1 VREDRRVI
9 RTWGST
15 AAERAL
21 SLPCDDLL
29 PHADDVLWRAVTV
42 HASPATT
49 FRWLCQLRVAP
60 YSYDWL
66 DNLGRRSPRTL
77 TPGLDDL
84 EIGQTVA
91 TIFAL
96 ASFEPDV
103 HLTLV
108 AKRGRRVFGDLAITY
123 AVRPD
128 PAGCRLL
135 VKLLVRYPRGP
146 WGAVARRVLPAGDL
160 VMMRKQ
166 LRTFAALAGRLQ

>member
-1 VREDRRVI
+1 MGIV

-21 SLPCDDLL
+21 SQPCDDLL
-29 PHADDVLWRAVTV
+29 PDADDVVWRAITV
-42 HASPATT
+42 RATPATT

-60 YSYDWL
+60 YSYDLL

-77 TPGLDDL
+77 TPGLEDL
-84 EIGQTVA
+84 AVGQTVA
-91 TIFAL
+91 TIFEL
-96 ASFEPDV
+96 ASFETNV

-108 AKRGRRVFGDLAITY
+108 ARRARGVFGDVAITY

-128 PAGCRLL
+128 GDETRLL
-135 VKLLVRYPRGP
+135 VKMRIRYPHGRY
-146 WGAVARRVLPAGDL
+146 GALARRVLPAGDL

-166 LRTFAALAGRLQ
+166 LRNLAALAAGRPATHR

>member
-1 VREDRRVI
+1 VI

-21 SLPCDDLL
+21 PQPCDALL
-29 PHADDVLWRAVTV
+29 PDADDVLWRAVTV
-42 HASPATT
+42 RATPRTT
-49 FRWLCQLRVAP
+49 FRWLCQMRVAP
-60 YSYDWL
+60 YSYDLL

-84 EIGQTVA
+84 AVGQTVA
-91 TIFAL
+91 TIFTL

-108 AKRGRRVFGDLAITY
+108 AKRARGVFGDLAITY

-135 VKLLVRYPRGP
+135 VKLRVRYPRGP

-166 LRTFAALAGRLQ
+166 LRTFAALAER